1 MDCKLIGNVYQ
12 SLEVTL
18 NPNEVFYAERGS
30 MIYMDSGI
38 EQDVQM
44 SGSGLMGVLSSKLS
58 GESLFIIK
66 FTNISN
72 APKKLTL
79 SGHSGSLKHIKISIG
94 QTLVLRRGDY
104 VGSNNKVNVDINFS
118 INKFLTG
125 SGFVFQKITG
135 DSTVFFDCVDSL
147 ITRDLMPSEEI
158 IVDENH
164 IKALLG
170 IDDSRIS
177 IQRNT
182 NILKNLVSGEG
193 WLMTRITGPGKVFLS
208 SVPSCNPK
216 QQSM

>member
-1 MDCKLIGNVYQ
+1 MDCKILGNVYQ

-18 NPNEVFYAERGS
+18 SPNEVFYAERGS

-66 FTNISN
+66 FTNMTNS
-72 APKKLTL
+72 PRKLTL
-79 SGHSGSLKHIKISIG
+79 SGHSGSLKHIKITTG

-125 SGFVFQKITG
+125 SGFAFQKITG

-147 ITRDLMPSEEI
+147 ITRDLMPGEEI

-193 WLMTRITGPGKVFLS
+193 WLMTRIIGPGKVFLS
-208 SVPSCNPK
+208 SVPSYNPK

>member
-12 SLEVTL
+12 ALEVTL
-18 NPNEVFYAERGS
+18 SPHETFYAERGA

-38 EQDVQM
+38 DQEVQM
-44 SGSGLMGVLSSKLS
+44 NGSGLMGVLSSKLS
-58 GESLFIIK
+58 GESLFLIKYTNLSNVPQKLII
-66 FTNISN
+66 
-72 APKKLTL
+72 
-79 SGHSGSLKHIKISIG
+79 SGQTGSLKHIKITPG
-94 QTLVLRRGDY
+94 QTLILRRGDY

-118 INKFLTG
+118 INKFFTG
-125 SGFVFQKITG
+125 SGFAFQKVTG

-147 ITRDLMPSEEI
+147 ITRDLMPGEEI

-193 WLMTRITGPGKVFLS
+193 WLLTRITGPGKVFLS
-208 SVPSCNPK
+208 SVPSYIPRH
-216 QQSM
+216 QQV

>member
-1 MDCKLIGNVYQ
+1 
-12 SLEVTL
+12 
-18 NPNEVFYAERGS
+18 
-30 MIYMDSGI
+30 MDSGI

-44 SGSGLMGVLSSKLS
+44 NGSGLMGVLSTKLS
-58 GESLFIIK
+58 GESLFLVK
-66 FTNISN
+66 YTNMSN
-72 APKKLTL
+72 SAQKLTL
-79 SGHSGSLKHIKISIG
+79 SGHSGSLKHIKITPG
-94 QTLVLRRGDY
+94 QILIIRRGDY

-125 SGFVFQKITG
+125 SGFAFQKVTG

-147 ITRDLMPSEEI
+147 ISRDLAPGEEI

-182 NILKNLVSGEG
+182 NIIKNIVSGEG
-193 WLMTRITGPGKVFLS
+193 WLLTRITGPGKVFLS
-208 SVPSCNPK
+208 SVPSIAPR
-216 QQSM
+216 Q